1 MIEAQRDQEK
11 QLRLIEIDADQ
22 LSLPSSNGGSA
33 FCDPA
38 FASNKTLPLHRW
50 VPWIAG
56 FSSDFVKDALSRYLN
71 GKGTVSVIEVHH
83 NFLSF
88 PRSNYKLQE
97 EISIKDE
104 SMILLRGME
113 FQNFNCSA

>member
-22 LSLPSSNGGSA
+22 LSLPSSNGNSA

-56 FSSDFVKDALSRYLN
+56 FSSDFVKDALTPLKIREEKIKAASTKAQRDL
-71 GKGTVSVIEVHH
+71 TEV
-83 NFLSF
+83 
-88 PRSNYKLQE
+88 
-97 EISIKDE
+97 D
-104 SMILLRGME
+104 
-113 FQNFNCSA
+113 